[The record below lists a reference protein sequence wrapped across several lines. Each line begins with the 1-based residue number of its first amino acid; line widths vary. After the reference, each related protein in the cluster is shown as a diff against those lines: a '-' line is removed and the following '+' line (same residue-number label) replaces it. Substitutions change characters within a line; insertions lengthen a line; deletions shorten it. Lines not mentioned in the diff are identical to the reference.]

1 MRQAWYWLD
10 SSTDSAGGVSTMVTG
25 MSFFADFA
33 AGAAGAA
40 SDLTMPSIAL
50 SRSSAVRFSLVVMS
64 GRAWKPLANWEGF
77 IQGPLCA

>member
-1 MRQAWYWLD
+1 M
-10 SSTDSAGGVSTMVTG
+10 GGVSTIVTG
-25 MSFFADFA
+25 RFFFDDLLGVA
-33 AGAAGAA
+33 AGAAA
-40 SDLTMPSIAL
+40 SDLTRPSIAL